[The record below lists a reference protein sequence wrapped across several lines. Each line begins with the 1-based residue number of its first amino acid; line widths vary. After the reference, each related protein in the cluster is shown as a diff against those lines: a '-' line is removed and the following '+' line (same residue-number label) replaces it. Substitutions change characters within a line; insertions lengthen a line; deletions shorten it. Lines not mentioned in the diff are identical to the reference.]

1 MSQKGHTQP
10 NASAAT
16 SGRCASIAEIQTDAA
31 LRSPRGDYTRGTEPI
46 EWRWPRRNSVISGG
60 AGASQPGGVA
70 ELIETAADTAKAR

>member
-1 MSQKGHTQP
+1 MR
-10 NASAAT
+10 
-16 SGRCASIAEIQTDAA
+16 RCAAHG
-31 LRSPRGDYTRGTEPI
+31 GDYTRGTEPI